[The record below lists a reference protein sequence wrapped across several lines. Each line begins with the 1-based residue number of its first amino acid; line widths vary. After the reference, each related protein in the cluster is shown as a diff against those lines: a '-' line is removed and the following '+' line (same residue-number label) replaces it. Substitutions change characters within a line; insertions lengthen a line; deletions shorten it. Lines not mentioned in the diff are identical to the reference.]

1 MLSRVADSLYW
12 MSRYMERAEN
22 VARFVDVNLQM
33 TLDIPG
39 DSEGQWQPL
48 VNASGDR
55 ELFVERYGEAT
66 QENVLGFLV
75 FDAENTNSILSCVRS
90 VRENA
95 RWIRQFITLEMWE
108 QINKFYLMV
117 QRGAAAKT
125 PGSITH
131 EFLEETMMA
140 SQLFTGITDATMS
153 HGEGWHFCRLG
164 RFLERAD
171 KTSRILDVKYFH
183 LLPEPAFVGTPYD
196 DILWAAVLRSISAF
210 EMYRKRYHQITPEQV
225 LNFLVLDREF
235 PRAIHHCV
243 ISAEESLRAISG
255 TPSGTFRNPA
265 EQRLGKLRS
274 ELDYIQAAE
283 LIDGGVHEFLDNIQ
297 IRINAVGEAI
307 YEAFFALRP
316 VGGTGGTHSR
326 RAPQ

>member
-39 DSEGQWQPL
+39 DSAGQWRPL
-48 VNASGDR
+48 VDASGDR
-55 ELFVERYGEAT
+55 ELFAERYGDAT
-66 QENVLGFLV
+66 QEKVLRFLV
-75 FDAENTNSILSCVRS
+75 FDAQNVNSIFSCVRG

-117 QRGAAAKT
+117 QRGAEA

-131 EFLEETMMA
+131 DLLEEVMMA

-183 LLPEPAFVGTPYD
+183 LLPTPAYVGTPYD

-210 EMYRKRYHQITPEQV
+210 EMYRKRYHQITPAEV
-225 LNFLVLDREF
+225 LDFLVLDREF

-265 EQRLGKLRS
+265 EQCLGKLRS
-274 ELDYIQAAE
+274 QLDYIQAGE
-283 LIDGGVHEFLDNIQ
+283 IVDGGVHEFLDNVQ
-297 IRINAVGEAI
+297 ERINEVGEAI

-316 VGGTGGTHSR
+316 VGGAGGGHSR
-326 RAPQ
+326 RALQ